1 MGPKTLSRPTLTC
14 DDDRMLPARRVLAAA
29 AIAVLALSLISCG
42 DDNGGEAQP
51 TSTTGSATPVSTD
64 TPGPTETPSATP
76 DGPTATP
83 TLQPTA
89 TPTLQPT
96 VTPDPT
102 SEPTATPDLPGEPFD
117 VHVPADGEIIGVIG
131 VAFDDILEVHERPG
145 ELTPLV
151 GTLPNLADTVE
162 GTGEGRLLPAS
173 IWWRVRYEGIE
184 GWAGSAFLARI
195 GDTSDITSQVISRN
209 GGVYPEAETMVALGN
224 MVADIMTNE
233 PPSRV
238 VISVAP
244 SVGGDLGEITMDVV
258 GLYDDATRGLRLH
271 IFGDP
276 ADMGGEGFALSNV
289 ESTILCGRGV
299 SDGLCV

>member
-1 MGPKTLSRPTLTC
+1 MGPKTLTPPTLAC
-14 DDDRMLPARRVLAAA
+14 DDDHMLRARRELATVAV
-29 AIAVLALSLISCG
+29 AVLALSLVSCG

-51 TSTTGSATPVSTD
+51 TSTAGEATPVATD

-76 DGPTATP
+76 DEPTATP

-89 TPTLQPT
+89 TP
-96 VTPDPT
+96 DPT
-102 SEPTATPDLPGEPFD
+102 SEPTTTPDLPGDPFD
-117 VHVPADGEIIGVIG
+117 VHVPTDGEIIGVIG
-131 VAFDDILEVHERPG
+131 VAFDDILEVHEQPG
-145 ELTPLV
+145 ELSPLV

-184 GWAGSAFLARI
+184 GWAGSGFLARI
-195 GDTSDITSQVISRN
+195 GDTFDITSEVISRN
-209 GGVYPEAETMVALGN
+209 GGVYPQAETMLALGN
-224 MVADIMTNE
+224 MVADIMKSDD

-258 GLYDDATRGLRLH
+258 GLGDDATRGLRLH
-271 IFGDP
+271 IFGDS

-299 SDGLCV
+299 SGGLCV